1 MAQKKLAWG
10 YTTGTCAQAATKAA
24 MQMLFTGEQADHI
37 QVGLPNGEMLTLE
50 LYDIKIAYAAQE
62 DRLPSSVSC
71 AVKKDSGDDP
81 DITDGVLVYSKVQRT
96 KGRERVLRGGQGIG
110 QVTKPGLEQPI
121 GSPAINQVPRKMIL
135 QEVGEACEEAGYSG
149 GIEVE
154 ISIPDGERLARK
166 TFNPRL
172 GITGGLSIL
181 GTSGRVEPMSEQAL
195 IDTIRL
201 EIQVRMAGGSRHLVI
216 APGNYGLTFLRDA
229 YGIEERA
236 VIKCSNYIGQTLDMA
251 SEQGC
256 KGILVAGHIG
266 KLIKV
271 AGGIMNTHSRW
282 ADCRMEILAS
292 AALRA
297 GLSGKQ
303 SRRLLEA
310 MTTDDAL
317 AMLSD
322 GERRMVMEQV
332 MGQIQRYLEYRAGE
346 EMETGAVVFS
356 NVYGILGKTDLADDL
371 LRRAV
376 ADLEQDGKKNTVND
390 FKDY

>member
-229 YGIEERA
+229 YGIEEKA

-282 ADCRMEILAS
+282 ADCRMDLLAT
-292 AALRA
+292 AMLRA
-297 GLSGKQ
+297 GFSADRARAVLDCV
-303 SRRLLEA
+303 
-310 MTTDDAL
+310 TTDDAL
-317 AMLSD
+317 ALLSEE
-322 GERRMVMEQV
+322 EREATI
-332 MGQIQRYLEYRAGE
+332 GQIMRSIEKYMEYRMADQ
-346 EMETGAVVFS
+346 MPVGAILYS
-356 NVYGILGKTDLADDL
+356 NVYGILGKTSKVDTLMHL
-371 LRRAV
+371 WK
-376 ADLEQDGKKNTVND
+376 EEN
-390 FKDY
+390 

>member
-121 GSPAINQVPRKMIL
+121 GSPAINQVRKMIL

-229 YGIEERA
+229 YGIEEKA

-317 AMLSD
+317 AMISD

-371 LRRAV
+371 LRKAV
-376 ADLEQDGKKNTVND
+376 ADLEQDGKK
-390 FKDY
+390 

>member
-1 MAQKKLAWG
+1 MAQKRLAWG

-24 MQMLFTGEQADHI
+24 MQMLFSGAQADQI

-50 LYDIKIAYAAQE
+50 IYDIKIAYAAQE
-62 DRLPSSVSC
+62 DRAPSSVSC

-81 DITDGVLVYSKVQRT
+81 DITDGVLVYSQVKRT
-96 KGRERVLRGGQGIG
+96 KGSERTLRGGQGIG
-110 QVTKPGLEQPI
+110 TVTKPGLEQPV

-135 QEVGEACEEAGYSG
+135 QEVWEACEEAGYIG
-149 GIEVE
+149 GIDVE

-172 GITGGLSIL
+172 GINGGLSIL

-201 EIQVRMAGGSRHLVI
+201 EIQVRLAGGSRYLVI

-229 YGIEERA
+229 YGIEEKA

-251 SEQGC
+251 AEQGC
-256 KGILVAGHIG
+256 RGIVLAGHIG
-266 KLIKV
+266 KMITV
-271 AGGIMNTHSRW
+271 AGGIMKTHSRW

-297 GLSGKQ
+297 GLSGEQ

-310 MTTDDAL
+310 LTTDDAL
-317 AMLSD
+317 AMLSG
-322 GERRMVMEQV
+322 GERCLVMEQV
-332 MGQIQRYLEYRAGE
+332 MGKIQRYLQYRAGG
-346 EMETGAVVFS
+346 EMETGAVVYS
-356 NVYGILGKTDLADDL
+356 NVYGILGKTNLADVL
-371 LRRAV
+371 LKRSV
-376 ADLEQDGKKNTVND
+376 ADMDQDGKK
-390 FKDY
+390 

>member
-135 QEVGEACEEAGYSG
+135 QEVGKACEEAGYSG

-229 YGIEERA
+229 YGIEEKA

-317 AMLSD
+317 AMISD

-371 LRRAV
+371 LRKAV
-376 ADLEQDGKKNTVND
+376 ADLEQDGKK
-390 FKDY
+390 

>member
-1 MAQKKLAWG
+1 MAQKRLAWG

-24 MQMLFTGEQADHI
+24 MQMLFSGAQLDHI
-37 QVGLPNGEMLTLE
+37 QVSLPNGEMLTLE
-50 LYDIKIAYAAQE
+50 LYEIKIAYAAQE

-110 QVTKPGLEQPI
+110 QVTKPGLEQPV

-135 QEVGEACEEAGYSG
+135 QEVEEACEEAGYSG

-229 YGIEERA
+229 YGIEEKA

-297 GLSGKQ
+297 GLSGEQ

-310 MTTDDAL
+310 LTTDDAL
-317 AMLSD
+317 AMLSG
-322 GERRMVMEQV
+322 GERCLVMEQV
-332 MGQIQRYLEYRAGE
+332 MGKIQRYLQYRAGG
-346 EMETGAVVFS
+346 EMETGAVVYS
-356 NVYGILGKTDLADDL
+356 NVYGILGKTNLADVL
-371 LRRAV
+371 LKRAV
-376 ADLEQDGKKNTVND
+376 ADMDQDGKK
-390 FKDY
+390 

>member
-50 LYDIKIAYAAQE
+50 LYDINIAYAAQE

-229 YGIEERA
+229 YGIEEKA

-317 AMLSD
+317 AMISD

-371 LRRAV
+371 LRKAV
-376 ADLEQDGKKNTVND
+376 ADLEQDGKK
-390 FKDY
+390 

>member
-229 YGIEERA
+229 YGIEEKA

-376 ADLEQDGKKNTVND
+376 ADLEQDGKK
-390 FKDY
+390 

>member
-1 MAQKKLAWG
+1 MAQKRLAWG

-24 MQMLFTGEQADHI
+24 MQMLFSGAQLDHI
-37 QVGLPNGEMLTLE
+37 QVSLPNGEMLTLE
-50 LYDIKIAYAAQE
+50 LYEIKIAYAAQE

-110 QVTKPGLEQPI
+110 QVTKPGLEQPV

-135 QEVGEACEEAGYSG
+135 QEVEEACEEAGYSG

-229 YGIEERA
+229 YGIEEKA

-346 EMETGAVVFS
+346 EMETGAVFFS

-376 ADLEQDGKKNTVND
+376 ADLEQDGKK
-390 FKDY
+390 

>member
-1 MAQKKLAWG
+1 
-10 YTTGTCAQAATKAA
+10 
-24 MQMLFTGEQADHI
+24 
-37 QVGLPNGEMLTLE
+37 
-50 LYDIKIAYAAQE
+50 
-62 DRLPSSVSC
+62 
-71 AVKKDSGDDP
+71 
-81 DITDGVLVYSKVQRT
+81 
-96 KGRERVLRGGQGIG
+96 
-110 QVTKPGLEQPI
+110 
-121 GSPAINQVPRKMIL
+121 
-135 QEVGEACEEAGYSG
+135 
-149 GIEVE
+149 
-154 ISIPDGERLARK
+154 
-166 TFNPRL
+166 
-172 GITGGLSIL
+172 
-181 GTSGRVEPMSEQAL
+181 
-195 IDTIRL
+195 
-201 EIQVRMAGGSRHLVI
+201 
-216 APGNYGLTFLRDA
+216 
-229 YGIEERA
+229 
-236 VIKCSNYIGQTLDMA
+236 MA

-256 KGILVAGHIG
+256 KGILVAGHFG

-376 ADLEQDGKKNTVND
+376 ADLEQDGKK
-390 FKDY
+390 

>member
-1 MAQKKLAWG
+1 MAEKKLAWG
-10 YTTGTCAQAATKAA
+10 YTTGTCAQAATRAA
-24 MQMLFTGEQADHI
+24 MQMLFSGAQIDQI
-37 QVGLPNGEMLTLE
+37 QVGLPNGEMPTLE
-50 LYDIKIAYAAQE
+50 IHDIKIEYGTQ
-62 DRLPSSVSC
+62 DKKVPSSVSC

-81 DITDGVLVYSKVQRT
+81 DITDGVLVYSRVERT
-96 KGRERVLRGGQGIG
+96 RGRERVLRGGQGIG
-110 QVTKPGLEQPI
+110 KVTKPGLEQPV
-121 GSPAINQVPRKMIL
+121 GSPAINKVPRKMIL
-135 QEVGEACEEAGYSG
+135 KEVQEACEEAGYSG
-149 GIEVE
+149 GIDVE

-201 EIQVRMAGGSRHLVI
+201 EIQVRLAGGVRYLVI
-216 APGNYGLTFLRDA
+216 APGNYGLEFLRDA
-229 YGIEERA
+229 CGIEEKA
-236 VIKCSNYIGQTLDMA
+236 VIKCSNFIGQTLDMA

-256 KGILVAGHIG
+256 KGILLAGHIG

-297 GLSGKQ
+297 GLSGEQ
-303 SRRLLEA
+303 SRRLLKA
-310 MTTDDAL
+310 LTTDDAL
-317 AMLSD
+317 AMLS
-322 GERRMVMEQV
+322 GEERRLVMEQV
-332 MGQIQRYLEYRAGE
+332 MGQIQRYLEYRAGG
-346 EMETGAVVFS
+346 EMKTGAVVFS

-371 LRRAV
+371 LEKAV
-376 ADLEQDGKKNTVND
+376 ADMDEDRIE
-390 FKDY
+390 

>member
-1 MAQKKLAWG
+1 
-10 YTTGTCAQAATKAA
+10 
-24 MQMLFTGEQADHI
+24 
-37 QVGLPNGEMLTLE
+37 
-50 LYDIKIAYAAQE
+50 
-62 DRLPSSVSC
+62 
-71 AVKKDSGDDP
+71 
-81 DITDGVLVYSKVQRT
+81 
-96 KGRERVLRGGQGIG
+96 
-110 QVTKPGLEQPI
+110 
-121 GSPAINQVPRKMIL
+121 
-135 QEVGEACEEAGYSG
+135 
-149 GIEVE
+149 
-154 ISIPDGERLARK
+154 
-166 TFNPRL
+166 
-172 GITGGLSIL
+172 
-181 GTSGRVEPMSEQAL
+181 
-195 IDTIRL
+195 
-201 EIQVRMAGGSRHLVI
+201 
-216 APGNYGLTFLRDA
+216 
-229 YGIEERA
+229 
-236 VIKCSNYIGQTLDMA
+236 MA

-346 EMETGAVVFS
+346 EMETGAVIFS

-376 ADLEQDGKKNTVND
+376 ADLEQDGKK
-390 FKDY
+390 

>member
-1 MAQKKLAWG
+1 MAQKRLAWG

-24 MQMLFTGEQADHI
+24 MQMLFSGAQLDHI
-37 QVGLPNGEMLTLE
+37 QVSLPNGEMLTLE
-50 LYDIKIAYAAQE
+50 LYEIKIAYAAQE

-110 QVTKPGLEQPI
+110 QVTKPGLEQPV

-135 QEVGEACEEAGYSG
+135 QEVEEACEEAGYSG

-229 YGIEERA
+229 YGIEEKA

-251 SEQGC
+251 AEQGC
-256 KGILVAGHIG
+256 RGIVLAGHIG
-266 KLIKV
+266 KMIKV

-297 GLSGKQ
+297 GLSGEQ

-310 MTTDDAL
+310 LTTDDAL
-317 AMLSD
+317 AMLSG
-322 GERRMVMEQV
+322 GERCLVMEQV
-332 MGQIQRYLEYRAGE
+332 MGKIQRYLQYRAGG
-346 EMETGAVVFS
+346 EMETGAVVYS
-356 NVYGILGKTDLADDL
+356 NVYGILGKTNLADVL
-371 LRRAV
+371 LKRAV
-376 ADLEQDGKKNTVND
+376 ADMDQDGKK
-390 FKDY
+390 

>member
-229 YGIEERA
+229 YGIEEKA

-317 AMLSD
+317 AMISD

-356 NVYGILGKTDLADDL
+356 NVYGILGKTDLADVL
-371 LRRAV
+371 LRKSG
-376 ADLEQDGKKNTVND
+376 ADLEQDGKK
-390 FKDY
+390 